1 MKEMTLREIQLFSL
15 EILKDVHSF
24 CVKNGINYSLCG
36 GTLIGAVRHGG
47 FIPWDD
53 DIDINMPRSD
63 YDRFC
68 KTYRSERFKLI
79 SPEDKESM
87 ITFARVCDIALT
99 YRESSF
105 SPWAT
110 VETGVWIDIFPMDGA
125 SDNRNK
131 YKANSSIVSFLYDLS
146 ASCRASYEEYNKN
159 MSLAY
164 RSRLFLSK
172 LFFMPNWRGYNLF
185 MTNLLK
191 RIILRLIVRYKFGQT
206 GHWTQLSC
214 PVYPKKEYHIMTGF
228 NEFLPMSF
236 EGVELMVFKGYH
248 DYLTDIY
255 GDYMTPPPEDKRT
268 RGHAQFV
275 CFWK

>member
-53 DIDINMPRSD
+53 DIDINMPRAD

-68 KTYRSERFKLI
+68 KTYLSDRFILI
-79 SPEDKESM
+79 SPNDKESM
-87 ITFARVCDIALT
+87 ITFSRVCDVSHT

-125 SDNRNK
+125 PDKRNR
-131 YKANSSIVSFLYDLS
+131 YRTLSSIVSLFYDLS
-146 ASCRASYEEYNKN
+146 ASCRASHEEFNHN

-164 RSRLFLSK
+164 KSRLFLSK
-172 LFFMPNWRGYNLF
+172 LFFMPKWRSYNLY
-185 MTNLLK
+185 MTTLLK
-191 RIILRLIVRYKFGQT
+191 HIVLRLIVRYKFGET
-206 GHWTQLSC
+206 SHWTQLSC
-214 PVYPKKEYHIMTGF
+214 PVYPKKEYHVMNGF
-228 NEFLPMSF
+228 NEFIPMTF
-236 EGVELMVFKGYH
+236 EGVELLVFKGYH
-248 DYLTDIY
+248 EYLSDIY
-255 GDYMTPPPEDKRT
+255 GDYMTPPPVEKRT

>member
-24 CVKNGINYSLCG
+24 CVKNGIKYSLCG
-36 GTLIGAVRHGG
+36 GTLIGAVRHAG

-53 DIDINMPRSD
+53 DIDINMPRAD

-79 SPEDKESM
+79 SPEDKESL
-87 ITFARVCDIALT
+87 ITFARVCDTELT
-99 YRESSF
+99 FRESSF

-125 SDNRNK
+125 SDNKNR
-131 YKANSSIVSFLYDLS
+131 YKADSALVSLFYNLS
-146 ASCRASYEEYNKN
+146 ASCRASREEYNNN
-159 MSLAY
+159 MSMAY
-164 RSRLFLSK
+164 KSRLFLSK
-172 LFFMPNWRGYNLF
+172 LIFIPKWRAYNLF

-191 RIILRLIVRYKFGQT
+191 RIVLHLIARYKFGET
-206 GHWTQLSC
+206 GRWTQLSC
-214 PVYPKKEYHIMTGF
+214 PVYPKKEYHVMTGF
-228 NEFLPMSF
+228 NEFIPMLF
-236 EGVELMVFKGYH
+236 EGEELLVFKGFH
-248 DYLTDIY
+248 EYLSDIY
-255 GDYMTPPPEDKRT
+255 GDYMTPPPVEKRT
-268 RGHAQFV
+268 RGHAQFS